1 MVPDDKTNDGLEK
14 YLEAKKIWED
24 KRGTATD
31 LKPLPNP
38 VKDKKQTL
46 SHSHFVA
53 DYQIL
58 KR

>member
-1 MVPDDKTNDGLEK
+1 MVPDDDDKKNDGREK

-38 VKDKKQTL
+38 VKDKKQT
-46 SHSHFVA
+46 
-53 DYQIL
+53 QIEN
-58 KR
+58 